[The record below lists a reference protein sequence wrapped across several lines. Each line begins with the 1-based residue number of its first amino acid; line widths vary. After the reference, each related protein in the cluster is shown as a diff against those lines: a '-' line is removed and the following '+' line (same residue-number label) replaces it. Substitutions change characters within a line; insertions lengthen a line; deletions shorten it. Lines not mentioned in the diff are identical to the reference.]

1 MRCDSQK
8 FTSVELQMLNKS
20 SLLKGKDPPVP
31 VSFDMQI
38 ITLDLNKQAE
48 FESLTAPG
56 VTTRILMLENKK
68 KVQKKKYYTRTA
80 CISDSQGKS
89 PRLIP

>member
-1 MRCDSQK
+1 
-8 FTSVELQMLNKS
+8 MLNKS

-68 KVQKKKYYTRTA
+68 KVQKKSTIRVQLVSLTPKVNLHA
-80 CISDSQGKS
+80 
-89 PRLIP
+89 